1 MHALSRTIL
10 CLWGTFHIAESWMI
24 LPTTH
29 HHQATLLFSSSS
41 QASEQPIV
49 VAATREQG
57 KNEQLMKG
65 IRAIHLNPVELPC
78 IAHADGPDFSSLQ
91 ETLETN
97 PWDYV
102 TITSPEAAR
111 VLSSAWQHCTWQT
124 TPPPAVVAVG
134 KATEDALQ
142 ASGITVTFCP
152 SKATAEVLVQELP
165 LPSSQQPRVL
175 YPASVRAQTTLQDG
189 LTQRGFTVVRLNTY
203 DTVTAQWN
211 EHETNMAAQVQ
222 IACFASPSA
231 VKGWLL
237 NTENN
242 HQVLAACIGETSAKA
257 CRERGWNEEHI
268 FYPDKPGMEGWV
280 DAVAEAAA
288 SLATTQQTR

>member
-1 MHALSRTIL
+1 MHALCHTLL
-10 CLWGTFHIAESWMI
+10 CFLGTFHIAESWI
-24 LPTTH
+24 STTKSH
-29 HHQATLLFSSSS
+29 HHHHATPLFSSS
-41 QASEQPIV
+41 QASEQSIV

-65 IRAIHLNPVELPC
+65 IRGIHLHPVELPC

-91 ETLETN
+91 ETLQN
-97 PWDYV
+97 NHWDYV

-111 VLSSAWQHCTWQT
+111 VLSSAWQHCTWPT
-124 TPPPAVVAVG
+124 PPAVVAVG

-142 ASGITVTFCP
+142 AAGIAVAFCP

-165 LPSSQQPRVL
+165 LPSQQPQPKVL
-175 YPASVRAQTTLQDG
+175 YPASARAQTTLQDG

-203 DTVTAQWN
+203 DTVTAHWN
-211 EHETNMAAQVQ
+211 EHETVQAAQVQ

-242 HQVLAACIGETSAKA
+242 NAVLAACIGETSAKA
-257 CRERGWNEEHI
+257 CRERGWDEEHI
-268 FYPDKPGMEGWV
+268 FYPEKPGMEGWV
-280 DAVAEAAA
+280 NAVAEAAA
-288 SLATTQQTR
+288 SLATTQPTR